1 MTKRHHVCDDEC
13 KSKEENDADKI
24 EVMKRIHQVQKYH
37 WEINLR
43 NKE

>member
-13 KSKEENDADKI
+13 KSKEEKDVDKL
-24 EVMKRIHQVQKYH
+24 KKVQKYH

-43 NKE
+43 NKD